1 MSILIRP
8 AQREDGPRMM
18 DLIREL
24 AEYEKAS
31 EQVTVSMEE
40 FIDAGFGENPVWAAL
55 LAETEGQIVGMSLYY
70 TRYSTWKGRQLYLED
85 IVVTQKMRG
94 KGYGKLLL
102 DHTIAFA
109 KQRGYSGITWQV
121 LDWNQSAIDFYK
133 KYNTKFEEEWI
144 NVKVNF

>member
-31 EQVTVSMEE
+31 EQVTGSMEE
-40 FIDAGFGENPVWAAL
+40 FIDAGFGESPVWAAL

-70 TRYSTWKGRQLYLED
+70 TRYSAWKGRQLYLED
-85 IVVTQKMRG
+85 IVVTQKMRR

-109 KQRGYSGITWQV
+109 KQRG
-121 LDWNQSAIDFYK
+121 
-133 KYNTKFEEEWI
+133 
-144 NVKVNF
+144 

>member
-1 MSILIRP
+1 
-8 AQREDGPRMM
+8 
-18 DLIREL
+18 
-24 AEYEKAS
+24 
-31 EQVTVSMEE
+31 
-40 FIDAGFGENPVWAAL
+40 
-55 LAETEGQIVGMSLYY
+55 MSLYY